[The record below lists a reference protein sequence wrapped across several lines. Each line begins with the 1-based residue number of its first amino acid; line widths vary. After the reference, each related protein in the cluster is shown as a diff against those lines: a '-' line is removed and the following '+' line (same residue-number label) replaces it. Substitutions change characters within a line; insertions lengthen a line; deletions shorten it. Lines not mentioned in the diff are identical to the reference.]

1 MTESRH
7 RRARHGARQHALQV
21 LYLHQFDEPA
31 REAVDAWILEQP
43 PLFDRDYFDRLVSGI
58 RPRQAELDRLCEPCL
73 DRPLS
78 QIDPVEHAILWI
90 GCFELRYIPELD
102 TPVILNEAIELAR
115 EFGAGESY
123 RYING
128 VLDRVARALA
138 ERSVSRERV

>member
-1 MTESRH
+1 MTASRQ
-7 RRARHGARQHALQV
+7 RRARHSARQHALQA

-31 REAVDAWILEQP
+31 LEEVDAWIAEQSTE
-43 PLFDRDYFDRLVSGI
+43 FDRSYFDRLVRGI
-58 RPRQAELDRLCEPCL
+58 RGRQAELDTLCEPYL
-73 DRPLS
+73 DRPLA

-102 TPVILNEAIELAR
+102 TPVILNEAVELAR

-128 VLDRVARALA
+128 VLDRLARTLV

>member
-1 MTESRH
+1 VTESRH
-7 RRARHGARQHALQV
+7 RRARHGARQRALQA
-21 LYLHQFDEPA
+21 LYLHQFDDPVLE
-31 REAVDAWILEQP
+31 ELDAWISEQSP
-43 PLFDRDYFDRLVSGI
+43 EFDRNYFDRLMHGI
-58 RPRQAELDRLCEPCL
+58 RGRQTELDALCTPCL

-90 GCFELRYIPELD
+90 GCFELRYMLELD
-102 TPVILNEAIELAR
+102 IPVILNEAVELAR

-128 VLDRVARALA
+128 VLDRVARTLV